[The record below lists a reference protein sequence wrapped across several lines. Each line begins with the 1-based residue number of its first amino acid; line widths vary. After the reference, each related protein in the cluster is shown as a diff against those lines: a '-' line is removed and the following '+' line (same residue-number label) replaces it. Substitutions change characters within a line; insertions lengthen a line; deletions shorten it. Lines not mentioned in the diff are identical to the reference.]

1 MSQARMSREG
11 LTMRTAQP
19 TQLTLD
25 KTLARIRKQF
35 AQEAWK
41 SWSKVFALHDKLGD
55 CLDSG
60 KDSKRF
66 NRAHELLHE
75 GLSEWLN
82 DLARETETCFRTLLE
97 VAIARP
103 DWVPDDPAQWARAQI
118 NRFLTEEFEQG
129 AEREEKQWV
138 GPAPL
143 VERAE
148 LKSKPARHLD
158 WFRRACDGPPNVNL
172 LPGSKGWRE
181 PWCAPHW
188 VRQSKRQ
195 IAGWMLLTVEET
207 NTIIWLARSD
217 FKRQLSS
224 MLDQAEETAYIW
236 LARRPSNQSEE
247 TKSHKPGKAKDRP
260 QEFTVLAC
268 ELWLKAR
275 KTLPRRARVS
285 EGQLSEIA
293 RTLDEHRLVPPSKYL
308 EKKCAD
314 ELKAYNSKHSTSTS
328 KVGGPI
334 QTWEEL
340 VQRGDKDHL
349 RCMRRILSRCAT
361 TLKSL

>member
-1 MSQARMSREG
+1 
-11 LTMRTAQP
+11 MRTAQP
-19 TQLTLD
+19 TQLTRD

-41 SWSKVFALHDKLGD
+41 GWSKVFALHDKLRY
-55 CLDSG
+55 CLEIGEDSQ
-60 KDSKRF
+60 RF
-66 NRAHELLHE
+66 NRAHELLYG

-82 DLARETETCFRTLLE
+82 DLAREAETQFHTLLD

-103 DWVPDDPAQWARAQI
+103 DWIPDDPVQWARAQI
-118 NRFLTEEFEQG
+118 NRFLAEEFERG

-143 VERAE
+143 VEPAE

-158 WFRRACDGPPNVNL
+158 WFRRACDGPPNVTLL
-172 LPGSKGWRE
+172 LPGSTGWRE
-181 PWCAPHW
+181 PWCAPRW

-224 MLDQAEETAYIW
+224 MLDQAEETAYIR

-247 TKSHKPGKAKDRP
+247 TKSRKPGKAKARP

-275 KTLPRRARVS
+275 NTLPRKTKVS
-285 EGQLSEIA
+285 ERQLSEIA
-293 RTLDEHRLVPPSKYL
+293 RKLDEHRFCPPSKYL

-314 ELKAYNSKHSTSTS
+314 ELKAYNSKHSTS

-334 QTWEEL
+334 ETWGEL

-361 TLKSL
+361 IPKSL

>member
-1 MSQARMSREG
+1 
-11 LTMRTAQP
+11 MRTAQP

-25 KTLARIRKQF
+25 KTLARIHKQF
-35 AQEAWK
+35 AQQAWR

-55 CLDSG
+55 CLDTG

-82 DLARETETCFRTLLE
+82 DLAREMEICFRTLLE
-97 VAIARP
+97 VAMARP
-103 DWVPDDPAQWARAQI
+103 DWIPDDPVQWARAQI
-118 NRFLTEEFEQG
+118 SRFLTEELEQG

-143 VERAE
+143 VDPAE

-158 WFRRACDGPPNVNL
+158 WFRRACDGPPSVNF
-172 LPGSKGWRE
+172 LPRSTGWRE

-188 VRQSKRQ
+188 VRQSKMQ
-195 IAGWMLLTVEET
+195 IAGWMRLSVEET

-224 MLDQAEETAYIW
+224 TLDQAEETAYIR

-247 TKSHKPGKAKDRP
+247 TKSPKPGRVKDRS
-260 QEFTVLAC
+260 QEFSVLAC

-275 KTLPRRARVS
+275 NTLPKRAKVS
-285 EGQLSEIA
+285 AGQLSEIA
-293 RTLDEHRLVPPSKYL
+293 RTLDEHRFCPPSKYL

-314 ELKAYNSKHSTSTS
+314 ELKAYNSRHSSSTS
-328 KVGGPI
+328 KFGGPI
-334 QTWEEL
+334 RTWGEL
-340 VQRGDKDHL
+340 VQCGDKDHL

-361 TLKSL
+361 TP

>member
-1 MSQARMSREG
+1 
-11 LTMRTAQP
+11 MRTVQP

-41 SWSKVFALHDKLGD
+41 GWSKVFAMHDKLGD
-55 CLDSG
+55 CLDTG
-60 KDSKRF
+60 KDSRRF

-103 DWVPDDPAQWARAQI
+103 DWVPDDPVQWARAQI

-172 LPGSKGWRE
+172 LPGSTGWRE

-195 IAGWMLLTVEET
+195 TAGWMLLTVEET

-217 FKRQLSS
+217 FKRQLNS
-224 MLDQAEETAYIW
+224 MLDQSEETAYIR
-236 LARRPSNQSEE
+236 LASRPSNQSEE
-247 TKSHKPGKAKDRP
+247 AKSRKPGKAKRRLRKDQRREDALGSAVASALASGKKGLAYAHLLDEKKVRLPSHWIDKGCPPSYVAAYKDDRWRHP
-260 QEFTVLAC
+260 VQDEKT
-268 ELWLKAR
+268 KAR
-275 KTLPRRARVS
+275 K
-285 EGQLSEIA
+285 
-293 RTLDEHRLVPPSKYL
+293 RLQ
-308 EKKCAD
+308 
-314 ELKAYNSKHSTSTS
+314 ELT
-328 KVGGPI
+328 
-334 QTWEEL
+334 
-340 VQRGDKDHL
+340 
-349 RCMRRILSRCAT
+349 
-361 TLKSL
+361 